1 MTQGEA
7 DGGRGRSYGCH
18 RLMDNSS
25 MRRAVPLLIAAWLL
39 SAQTAKPPD
48 AMAAAQNL
56 DPQEAQL
63 TAAPYFPMSAV
74 TIQTET
80 RLVEVEVVV
89 RDSRG
94 HPVSGLRKSDFEVR
108 DEGQRRAISAFSV
121 QSFVPA
127 GAASAHAPAAGG
139 AAPTP
144 APSAQPQPRW
154 VGMVFDD
161 ISMPPDNLYN
171 AKTAAKRF
179 LRDGLAA
186 NDRVSVFAISG
197 GLLLPFTADVVRIS
211 GAVDKVNLQE
221 RQVRSNACPLLTED
235 NAYQI
240 ANHLDQT
247 ALVVKSQEYAN
258 CSGVCGDYGAGG
270 SPTRSAGIP
279 GIPSVCAKAVN
290 QVQMMSDALWAE
302 VRLQSQNTLRTLGT
316 IVDSMARMPGT
327 RVILLASSGF
337 LSGTLESDENQVVDK
352 AVRANVVINSLDA
365 KGLYT
370 QELEMGQGATVQSVT
385 YQQLQGSR
393 PKAALNDAMANLAD
407 STGGLYFHNS
417 NSLDLGFKEL
427 GMQPEVSYLL
437 GFPPEVLDSKYHHLK
452 VGLTAA
458 RHATVQARKGYV
470 AAPGKSEEQV
480 PYTHGPKPPVER
492 RIDREVFTTSLLEEA
507 PVTVAMSPEK
517 SAEGH
522 TMARL
527 TFHVDIGKV
536 QFHDQAGA
544 RAQKFHMVAVLFD
557 PQGTFVTGVEA
568 SLDLALKE
576 ATYQRVLPAGFN
588 AKVSLEAPAGSYRL
602 RTVAV
607 EGDEAGRYSTATQ
620 PAEIH

>member
-1 MTQGEA
+1 
-7 DGGRGRSYGCH
+7 
-18 RLMDNSS
+18 MDNTS

-48 AMAAAQNL
+48 PVPVAQNL
-56 DPQEAQL
+56 DPREARL

-74 TIQTET
+74 TIKTET

-94 HPVSGLRKSDFEVR
+94 HSVSGLRKSDFELR
-108 DEGQRRAISAFSV
+108 DEGKRREISAFSV
-121 QSFVPA
+121 QSVVPA
-127 GAASAHAPAAGG
+127 GAAPAQAPAPGG

-144 APSAQPQPRW
+144 VPSAQLRPRW
-154 VGMVFDD
+154 LGMVFDD

-171 AKTAAKRF
+171 AKTAARRF
-179 LRDGLAA
+179 LTDGLAA
-186 NDRVSVFAISG
+186 NDRVSVLTISR
-197 GLLLPFTADVVRIS
+197 GLQLPFTADVTEIS
-211 GAVDKVNLQE
+211 EAIDKLDLQE
-221 RQVRSNACPLLTED
+221 RKVQSNGCPLLTED

-240 ANHLDQT
+240 ANHLDQS
-247 ALVVKSQEYAN
+247 ALIVKAQEYAN
-258 CSGVCGDYGAGG
+258 CSGICGDYGGGGSGAGG
-270 SPTRSAGIP
+270 SPARSAGIP
-279 GIPSVCAKAVN
+279 GIPSVCAEAVN
-290 QVQMMSDALWAE
+290 HVQTMSNALWAE
-302 VRLQSQNTLRTLGT
+302 IRLQSQNTLQTLGT
-316 IVDSMARMPGT
+316 IVDFMARMPGT

-337 LSGTLESDENQVVDK
+337 LSGTLESDESQVVDK

-370 QELEMGQGATVQSVT
+370 QELEMGQGATVRSVT
-385 YQQLQGSR
+385 YQQLQGSQ
-393 PKAALNDAMANLAD
+393 PKAALNDAMGNLAD

-417 NSLDLGFKEL
+417 NDLDLGFKDL

-452 VGLTAA
+452 VSLTAA
-458 RHATVQARKGYV
+458 RHATVQARKGYIP
-470 AAPGKSEEQV
+470 APEKSEEPV
-480 PYTHGPKPPVER
+480 PYTHGPKAPLER
-492 RIDREVFTTSLLEEA
+492 RIDREVFTTSQLEEA

-522 TMARL
+522 AMARL

-544 RAQKFHMVAVLFD
+544 RAQTFHMIAVLFD
-557 PQGTFVTGVEA
+557 AHGTFVTGVEA
-568 SLDLALKE
+568 LLDLALKE

-588 AKVSLEAPAGSYRL
+588 AKVSLEVPAGSYRL
-602 RTVAV
+602 RTVVV
-607 EGDEAGRYSTATQ
+607 EGDEAGRCSTATQ